1 MKRFISAPRR
11 WQALAL
17 ATVTVALL
25 GACAPLPPQTPE
37 FQVGRARMVLP
48 QGAWEDLGVT
58 DEAIPL
64 LPEVG
69 GRIPLQ
75 TRAVALR
82 GAKQELLAVM
92 WVQTNSTNYPRDHT
106 LWTGGCPQQ
115 KDVIVEDMTR
125 GGRVGLDCLRL
136 KRWASNGQ
144 WLEKNQPVVNRWMG
158 QHQLAITQPYSYVG
172 FRYATEG
179 GALVVV
185 DAVVDQRLLRP
196 VTRDNE
202 AFLVAGRPG
211 ERWAR
216 DLAQAARVSAGM
228 MNGFLAIPPFPY
240 AVPASQ

>member
-1 MKRFISAPRR
+1 MKRFIFAPRR

-37 FQVGRARMVLP
+37 FQVGRARMALP
-48 QGAWEDLGVT
+48 QGAWEDLGAT
-58 DEAIPL
+58 DEVIPL

-92 WVQTNSTNYPRDHT
+92 LVQTNSTNYPRDHT
-106 LWTGGCPQQ
+106 LWTGSCPQQ
-115 KDVIVEDMTR
+115 KDVLVEDRTR
-125 GGRVGLDCLRL
+125 GGHVRLDCLRF

-144 WLEKNQPVVNRWMG
+144 WLEKNQPAVNSWMG
-158 QHQLAITQPYSYVG
+158 QRQLAITQPYSYVG

-179 GALVVV
+179 GALVII
-185 DAVVDQRLLRP
+185 DAVVDQSLLRP
-196 VTRDNE
+196 VSRNNE
-202 AFLVAGRPG
+202 DFLVAGRPAEQWG
-211 ERWAR
+211 RE
-216 DLAQAARVSAGM
+216 LAQAARVSAGM
-228 MNGFLAIPPFPY
+228 MDGFLAVPPFPF
-240 AVPASQ
+240 ALEASR